1 MFKDGGLQARLL
13 EKEFPL
19 SGNFGEEMRFASK
32 TRATLQHCSGEVWYL
47 KRGRRE

>member
-1 MFKDGGLQARLL
+1 MFKDAALQARSL

-19 SGNFGEEMRFASK
+19 SGNFREEMRFASK
-32 TRATLQHCSGEVWYL
+32 TQATLQHCSGEVWYF